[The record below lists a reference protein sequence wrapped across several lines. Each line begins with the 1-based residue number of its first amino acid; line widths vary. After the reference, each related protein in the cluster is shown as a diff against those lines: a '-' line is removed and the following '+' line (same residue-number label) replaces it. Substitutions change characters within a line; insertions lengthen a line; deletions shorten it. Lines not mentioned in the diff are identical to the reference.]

1 MHATARV
8 EVQPEWGVV
17 GQRVARFHHKLGD
30 RVLDVVGRGVRDFGR
45 GEELVLP
52 DRAAWI
58 TDGGDVTWAG
68 GHSPSAGS
76 YRGRVLEILLSGRF
90 EPGASPLETQAP
102 SLKAVFKSLF
112 ASGVLPE
119 DAPGMIRRISGTT
132 DVTVA

>member
-1 MHATARV
+1 
-8 EVQPEWGVV
+8 
-17 GQRVARFHHKLGD
+17 
-30 RVLDVVGRGVRDFGR
+30 VRDFGR

-52 DRAAWI
+52 ERAAWI

-68 GHSPSAGS
+68 GQPPPRDRTVAACSKSS
-76 YRGRVLEILLSGRF
+76 QRS
-90 EPGASPLETQAP
+90 P

-119 DAPGMIRRISGTT
+119 DAPGMIRRISGTI